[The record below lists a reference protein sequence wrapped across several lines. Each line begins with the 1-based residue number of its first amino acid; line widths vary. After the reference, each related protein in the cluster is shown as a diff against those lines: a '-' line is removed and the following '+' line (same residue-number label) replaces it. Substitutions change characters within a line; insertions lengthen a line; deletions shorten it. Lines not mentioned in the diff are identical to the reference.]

1 MGIWLGWDNIAQI
14 ISDSQTS
21 TTSPATPSRTRALS
35 IPPTATPAAAI
46 PLTPTEVLTASPTP
60 IPTNTP
66 TPRYTTKHGKALPL
80 IDTDILEDTIVSL
93 VNDVRLMDNLE
104 SLVRVSSLD
113 DLATAHS
120 RHMADSQ
127 QAKARPLETG
137 CGGSGTHIVQW
148 PQVKSFSYR
157 GPAAAPTTT
166 TPTEYNET
174 AKETAAGVV
183 GYIHE
188 GDVPYTKDPHYRYV
202 GVGVVQSPDEL
213 GFMVFWITMYVADCV
228 AEAPAATSTATATPP
243 PSPTPIATVPPTV
256 TNTPTATDTPS
267 PTPTPT
273 QTAAS
278 FSLGGFTN
286 GRWLEQQDPQLAF
299 AIRNL
304 GWVRDGID
312 ERESEVIQDLLYI
325 AVTSRS
331 VVASIVSLGWVQ
343 DGIHDV
349 EAGAVRWLD
358 NMGSAE
364 VASSVVSLGWVED
377 GIEEIEV
384 KAIEEIS
391 YIANAD
397 TDVASSIVSLAWMQ
411 DGIDMLEAGA
421 IYWMRNIG
429 SAEVASSV
437 VSLAWMQDGIDD
449 VEVKTIE
456 ELSYIAN
463 RDAGV
468 GLSVVSLGWVQD
480 GIDMLEA
487 GAIYWMRNIGS
498 AEVASSVV
506 SLAWMQDGIDDV
518 EVKTI
523 EELSYIANR
532 DAGVGLSVVSLGWVQ
547 DGIDMLE
554 AGAIYWM
561 RNIGSAEVAS
571 SVVSLAWMQDGIDD
585 VEVKTIEELSY
596 IANRDAGVGLSVVS
610 LGWVQ
615 DGIDMLEAG
624 AIYWMRNIGRV
635 EVASSVVSL
644 TWMQDGIDD
653 VEVKTIEKL
662 SYIANRDAG
671 SALRIVGMPFL
682 ETIEPPDISAM
693 ESLRQLAA
701 FKPSAFV
708 SVMSHKA
715 LRDGISNDLAPIVAT
730 LDGVAETNPSLIDI
744 LLDPSRVLLERRIIT
759 LPLAGD
765 VVLSI
770 VRTGPGAA
778 RSMDLLEHA
787 VRSVEEYMDAP
798 FPTSYVGL
806 LYENAVFG
814 SNAGTNFGTHIAIL
828 PEYDVDDGSHEAEFA
843 GSAIAHEVT
852 HYYWSGNADWVDEGA
867 ADLMASIVE
876 GARTGRP
883 VGVTNPPC
891 AYART
896 IAELESL
903 GISRVDVEFGFNYSL
918 GERLFVDLRRT
929 LGDERFRQGFRA
941 LYLASE
947 LEDAAD
953 DRRGTSVGI
962 EHIREAF
969 RSDDGAESA
978 VIARWYDGTV
988 PYDLSRLDP
997 GPVDPGLPGI
1007 DGRIDDAYIITS
1019 QAGPPVSAF
1028 SARDVTDWVYVTL
1041 EYSYNLSGGTREV
1054 PLEIVEYYED
1064 GFEFS
1069 RRSAGLTAEARY
1081 TGGTSWFPVGVPPPR
1096 KWAPGRYV
1104 VYVYTG
1110 DRKLAEVEYQVTP

>member
-384 KAIEEIS
+384 K
-391 YIANAD
+391 
-397 TDVASSIVSLAWMQ
+397 
-411 DGIDMLEAGA
+411 
-421 IYWMRNIG
+421 
-429 SAEVASSV
+429 
-437 VSLAWMQDGIDD
+437 
-449 VEVKTIE
+449 TIE
-456 ELSYIAN
+456 E
-463 RDAGV
+463 
-468 GLSVVSLGWVQD
+468 
-480 GIDMLEA
+480 
-487 GAIYWMRNIGS
+487 
-498 AEVASSVV
+498 
-506 SLAWMQDGIDDV
+506 
-518 EVKTI
+518 
-523 EELSYIANR
+523 
-532 DAGVGLSVVSLGWVQ
+532 
-547 DGIDMLE
+547 
-554 AGAIYWM
+554 
-561 RNIGSAEVAS
+561 
-571 SVVSLAWMQDGIDD
+571 
-585 VEVKTIEELSY
+585 
-596 IANRDAGVGLSVVS
+596 
-610 LGWVQ
+610 
-615 DGIDMLEAG
+615 
-624 AIYWMRNIGRV
+624 
-635 EVASSVVSL
+635 
-644 TWMQDGIDD
+644 
-653 VEVKTIEKL
+653 L

-903 GISRVDVEFGFNYSL
+903 GISRVDVEFGCNYSL

-969 RSDDGAESA
+969 RSDDRAESA
-978 VIARWYDGTV
+978 VIARWYDGTQ
-988 PYDLSRLDP
+988 PYDLSRLDT

-1007 DGRIDDAYIITS
+1007 DGRVDDAYIITS
-1019 QAGPPVSAF
+1019 QGGPPVSAF
-1028 SARDVTDWVYVTL
+1028 SARDVADWVYVTL
-1041 EYSYNLSGGTREV
+1041 EYSYALSGGTREV

-1069 RRSAGLTAEARY
+1069 RRSSGLTAEARY
-1081 TGGTSWFPVGVPPPR
+1081 TGGTSWFPVGVSPPR
-1096 KWAPGRYV
+1096 KWAAGRYV
-1104 VYVYTG
+1104 YAN
-1110 DRKLAEVEYQVTP
+1110 DRKVAEVE

>member
-157 GPAAAPTTT
+157 GPAAVPTTT

-480 GIDMLEA
+480 GID
-487 GAIYWMRNIGS
+487 
-498 AEVASSVV
+498 
-506 SLAWMQDGIDDV
+506 DV

-523 EELSYIANR
+523 EE
-532 DAGVGLSVVSLGWVQ
+532 
-547 DGIDMLE
+547 
-554 AGAIYWM
+554 
-561 RNIGSAEVAS
+561 
-571 SVVSLAWMQDGIDD
+571 
-585 VEVKTIEELSY
+585 
-596 IANRDAGVGLSVVS
+596 
-610 LGWVQ
+610 
-615 DGIDMLEAG
+615 
-624 AIYWMRNIGRV
+624 
-635 EVASSVVSL
+635 
-644 TWMQDGIDD
+644 
-653 VEVKTIEKL
+653 L

-903 GISRVDVEFGFNYSL
+903 GISRVDVEFGCNYSL

-969 RSDDGAESA
+969 RSDDRAESA
-978 VIARWYDGTV
+978 VIARWYDGTQ

-1007 DGRIDDAYIITS
+1007 DGRVDDAYIITS
-1019 QAGPPVSAF
+1019 QGGPPVSAF
-1028 SARDVTDWVYVTL
+1028 SARDVADWVYVTL
-1041 EYSYNLSGGTREV
+1041 EYSYALSGGTREV

-1069 RRSAGLTAEARY
+1069 RRSSGLTAEARY
-1081 TGGTSWFPVGVPPPR
+1081 TGGTSWFPVGVSPPR
-1096 KWAPGRYV
+1096 KWAAGRYV
-1104 VYVYTG
+1104 VYVYAN
-1110 DRKLAEVEYQVTP
+1110 DRKVAEVEYEVTP